1 MIGFLKSGSLSEG
14 FLVRLN
20 RKISPETLR
29 IGDFVIVQGELY
41 DYFGIIDDIR
51 ISSSNEDVFFDPP
64 DNNLKKHAL
73 KGAIIFSEVKVS
85 PYLMVENSTSK
96 VYTIKTIPEHF
107 AGARRA
113 NATDLEKVFKGDA
126 KKTFHI
132 GSPLTMDEHIFID
145 LEKLCR
151 RNNAIFGITGSGKT
165 FLGRIIFSGIIKNDV
180 SSLLIFDMHNEYGR
194 YAKSENNRKMQALKS
209 LFPSKVKVFDVSTKN
224 TDADDYITIPFKD
237 ITPTDAAMISNLLG
251 YSEKSEETAAIV
263 GKRKG
268 EKNWLKY
275 VLSLKHLS
283 GKELE
288 AEAEKLGVNSAS
300 LGALTRHLGRL
311 ESLDFLKDVNTE
323 SSIDTILRYLRSG
336 ISVVIQ
342 FSGKASSNILAY
354 FTVANV
360 ITRRIHDKYV
370 GLKEEEREKN
380 RIMIVIEEAHK
391 FLSTN
396 VKEKNIFGTIAREM
410 RKFNVTLFIIDQR
423 PSGIDSEVLSQVGT
437 RFAMQLMDERDMD
450 AVFQGAGGGNRLK
463 KILRSLQPR
472 EALLFGY
479 AVPMPVAMHV
489 RDYGN
494 NFFKEIKEKEIDSA
508 KGADDLYG

>member
-20 RKISPETLR
+20 KKISPETLR
-29 IGDFVIVQGELY
+29 IGDFVIVQGGLY

-64 DNNLKKHAL
+64 HSDLKKFAL
-73 KGAIIFSEVKVS
+73 KGAIIFSEVKVT
-85 PYLMVENSTSK
+85 PYLMVEHSTDK
-96 VYTIKTIPEHF
+96 IYTIKTIPEHF
-107 AGARRA
+107 AVARKA
-113 NATDLEKVFKGDA
+113 NAVDIEKVFKGDA
-126 KKTFHI
+126 EKSFHI
-132 GSPLTMDEHIFID
+132 GSPLTMDERIFID
-145 LEKLCR
+145 LEKLCK

-165 FLGRIIFSGIIKNDV
+165 FLGRIIFSGIIKNNV

-194 YAKSENNRKMQALKS
+194 YAKSEGNHKMQALKS
-209 LFPSKVKVFDVSTKN
+209 IFPSKVKVFDVSTKN
-224 TDADDYITIPFKD
+224 IDADDYITIPFKD

-268 EKNWLKY
+268 KKHWLTY
-275 VLSLKHLS
+275 VLSLKGLS
-283 GKELE
+283 EKEVT
-288 AEAEKLGVNSAS
+288 AEAEKLGVNGAS
-300 LGALTRHLGRL
+300 LGALSRHLSRL

-323 SSIDTILRYLRSG
+323 SSIDKILNYLRSG
-336 ISVVIQ
+336 VSVVIQ
-342 FSGKASSNILAY
+342 FSGSAANNMLAY

-370 GLKEEEREKN
+370 ELKEEEREKS

-391 FLSTN
+391 FLSTD
-396 VKEKNIFGTIAREM
+396 VKERNVFGIIAREM
-410 RKFNVTLFIIDQR
+410 RKFNVTLFVIDQR

-450 AVFQGAGGGNRLK
+450 AVFQGVGGGSKLK
-463 KILRSLQPR
+463 KILRSLQPQ
-472 EALLFGY
+472 EVLLFGY
-479 AVPMPVAMHV
+479 AVPMPIAMQV
-489 RDYGN
+489 RNYDD
-494 NFFKEIKEKEIDSA
+494 NFFAELNEKEKDSA
-508 KGADDLYG
+508 KGASDLY